1 MNWVLGTVVGAASG
15 ILASMGLGGG
25 FVLLIYMM
33 LFTDTGQVGSQGLN
47 LMFFL
52 PVVAVSVVLHI
63 KNKLI
68 DLKKAL
74 IIGGFGAL
82 AVPAGYF
89 LASSMDDNLL
99 RRVFAVFLIIAGCKD
114 LFFGKNQDP

>member
-1 MNWVLGTVVGAASG
+1 MNWIIGTIVGAASG

-33 LFTDTGQVGSQGLN
+33 LFTDSAQHGSQGIN

-52 PVVAVSVVLHI
+52 PVVAVSVLFHI

-74 IIGGFGAL
+74 IIGGIGAL
-82 AVPAGYF
+82 TVPLGYL
-89 LASSMDDNLL
+89 LASNLEEGIL
-99 RRVFAVFLIIAGCKD
+99 RKIFAVFLIIAGCKD
-114 LFFGKNQDP
+114 LFFGKKQDP